1 MWFYNPLLPIVED
14 YCFLQCQELQQP
26 PTKKS
31 RISTTEFQNS
41 LQETHMDMERNFSS
55 MNNSSFN
62 TSMSFL
68 LRDNMLTGLRS
79 EEVNWEVKCSVS
91 CFHDF
96 EVLGRL
102 LTL

>member
-1 MWFYNPLLPIVED
+1 
-14 YCFLQCQELQQP
+14 
-26 PTKKS
+26 
-31 RISTTEFQNS
+31 
-41 LQETHMDMERNFSS
+41 MDMERNFSS

-68 LRDNMLTGLRS
+68 QWDNMLTGLRS
-79 EEVNWEVKCSVS
+79 EEVNWEVKCNVS

-96 EVLGRL
+96 EVFGRL